1 MEQSYKY
8 SPEMVLHR
16 GTRWAR
22 EDEMKKRLHLIQ
34 LTEEG
39 KLPGAGLP
47 VISNGTDIYADT
59 SEEHNLI
66 IGGSGCGKTR
76 RVILPMLEMYRRA
89 EESVVVTDP
98 KGELYDATADAFGKA
113 GYKVYVANL
122 RTPGRSNGWNPL
134 ALARTYTNSGDQ
146 ERATAAV
153 NDFAA
158 AFIPEKPMARVD
170 PFWTQTSRAMLQ
182 GLANM
187 IVENPQIFS
196 DEEVNLHTLRMLS
209 EHLELDP
216 PYGEKSTFDLL
227 EYYPSDSIA
236 RSNLYAIKRGSEKTF
251 DNIRVSYDAPLQS
264 LYLQTSLVDM
274 LSRQEIDFNDLGCHK
289 TILYLIIPDEK
300 STLNTVATLMIKSC
314 YEQLIALAK
323 ASQGNRLPLRVN
335 FLLDE
340 FANLPQIPDVASML
354 SAGRSRNIRFFLV
367 VQGLYQLSSR
377 YGEYDAQ
384 TIKGNCNW
392 IFFTSRE
399 LPLLQEISA
408 LCGSD
413 SLTGEPLI
421 SVSQLQRLRKERGEA
436 LMLIGREYPFIAH
449 LPDISRY
456 HLTGSRR
463 RRPLPSAHRTK
474 CKSPAFEEVLKRAE
488 RKPHQL
494 RSSHSTASLPD
505 FDDDLADD
513 DDYIESFFTDAEHQ
527 EAFGKLLKDLIS
539 PQPSSAQSQ
548 TSA

>member
-8 SPEMVLHR
+8 SPEMVIQR

-22 EDEMKKRLHLIQ
+22 EEEMKKRLHHIR
-34 LTEEG
+34 LTADGE
-39 KLPGAGLP
+39 LTGAGLP
-47 VISNGTDIYADT
+47 VISNGDDIYADV

-76 RVILPMLEMYRRA
+76 RVVLPMLEMYRRA
-89 EESVVVTDP
+89 GESVIVTDP
-98 KGELYDATADAFGKA
+98 KGELYDATADGYEKS
-113 GYKVYVANL
+113 GYKVQVVNL

-134 ALARTYTNSGDQ
+134 ALARAYVRSGDH

-158 AFIPEKPMARVD
+158 TFIPEKVSAKVD

-182 GLANM
+182 GLAGM
-187 IVENPQIFS
+187 IVENTRIFA

-216 PYGEKSTFDLL
+216 PYGDKSTFDLL

-251 DNIRVSYDAPLQS
+251 DNIRVSYDAPMQS
-264 LYLQTSLVDM
+264 LYIQTSLVNM
-274 LSRQEIDFNDLGCHK
+274 LSCQEIDFNELGRRK

-300 STLNTVATLMIKSC
+300 STLNAVATLMIKSC

-323 ASQGNRLPLRVN
+323 ASEDNRLPLRVN

-340 FANLPQIPDVASML
+340 FANLPQIPDFASML

-392 IFFTSRE
+392 VFFTSRE

-421 SVSQLQRLRKERGEA
+421 SISQLQRLRKERGEA

-449 LPDISRY
+449 LPDISSY

-463 RRPLPSAHRTK
+463 QRPLPSFPNSKRKA
-474 CKSPAFEEVLKRAE
+474 PDFEEIMKRAE
-488 RKPHQL
+488 NKPH
-494 RSSHSTASLPD
+494 RGSNPRNPPP
-505 FDDDLADD
+505 DDDFVKSWADMLNN
-513 DDYIESFFTDAEHQ
+513 ITDPTA
-527 EAFGKLLKDLIS
+527 
-539 PQPSSAQSQ
+539 PSNSVKASA
-548 TSA
+548 

>member
-8 SPEMVLHR
+8 SPEMVLQR

-22 EDEMKKRLHLIQ
+22 EDEMKKRLQHIQ
-34 LTEEG
+34 LTQEG
-39 KLPGAGLP
+39 SLEGAGLP
-47 VISNGTDIYADT
+47 VVSNGADIYADT

-76 RVILPMLEMYRRA
+76 RVVLPMLEMYRRA
-89 EESVVVTDP
+89 GESVVVTDP
-98 KGELYDATADAFGKA
+98 KAELHDATADAFAKS
-113 GYKVYVANL
+113 GYKVYVVNL
-122 RTPGRSNGWNPL
+122 RNPRQSDGWNPL
-134 ALARTYTNSGDQ
+134 ALARSYVRSGDT

-153 NDFAA
+153 NDFAS
-158 AFIPEKPMARVD
+158 AFIPEKPHARVD
-170 PFWTQTSRAMLQ
+170 PFWTQTSRAMFQ
-182 GLANM
+182 GLAGM
-187 IVENPQIFS
+187 LVENTRLFS
-196 DEEVNLHTLRMLS
+196 DDEVNLHTLRMLS

-216 PYGEKSTFDLL
+216 PYGDKSTFDLL
-227 EYYPSDSIA
+227 EYYPADSIA
-236 RSNLYAIKRGSEKTF
+236 RSNLYAIRLGSERTF
-251 DNIRVSYDAPLQS
+251 DNIRVSYSAPMQS
-264 LYLQTSLVDM
+264 LYIQTSLVNM
-274 LSRQEIDFNDLGCHK
+274 LSRQDIDFNDLGRSK

-300 STLNTVATLMIKSC
+300 STLNAVATLMIKSC

-323 ASQGNRLPLRVN
+323 ASEGNRLPLRVN

-354 SAGRSRNIRFFLV
+354 SASRSRNMRFFLV

-392 IFFTSRE
+392 VFFTSRE

-449 LPDISRY
+449 LPDISSY

-463 RRPLPSAHRTK
+463 QRPLPATPSICCQT
-474 CKSPAFEEVLKRAE
+474 PAFEEIVKRAE
-488 RKPHQL
+488 HKPAKGGKASSA
-494 RSSHSTASLPD
+494 RSNSLQPDLPD
-505 FDDDLADD
+505 DIFAARLSDLLSSLTGD
-513 DDYIESFFTDAEHQ
+513 
-527 EAFGKLLKDLIS
+527 EASD
-539 PQPSSAQSQ
+539 SSTKA
-548 TSA
+548 SA